1 MSRPAHPGSITT
13 WAKRPKCQIDGCD
26 NHAMYMYE
34 YNDGTWKWRVQHGK
48 IICGTHHLRTWH
60 PSLRHCK
67 TYCENISGFLGF
79 KCTTNVMWDGMLDVD
94 HKNGNPSDN
103 RKINLQTL
111 CKCCHAYKTH
121 KNKDAQTPGRTVLGI
136 KR

>member
-1 MSRPAHPGSITT
+1 MSRPAHPGSITA
-13 WAKRPKCQIDGCD
+13 WVNRPKCQIDGCQ
-26 NHAMYMYE
+26 NQAMYTYQ
-34 YNDGTWKWRVQHGK
+34 YDDGTWKWRVRHGK
-48 IICGTHHLRTWH
+48 IICSTHHERTWH
-60 PSLRHCK
+60 PSRKHRK
-67 TYCENISGFLGF
+67 DYCENISGFLGF
-79 KCTTNVMWDGMLDVD
+79 KCTTNLMWDGMLDVD

>member
-13 WAKRPKCQIDGCD
+13 WVNRPKCQIDSCQ
-26 NHAMYMYE
+26 NPAMYMYQ
-34 YNDGTWKWRVQHGK
+34 YDDGTWKWRVRHGK
-48 IICGTHHLRTWH
+48 LICGTHHERTWH
-60 PSLRHCK
+60 PSRKHRRD
-67 TYCENISGFLGF
+67 YCENISGFLGF
-79 KCTTNVMWDGMLDVD
+79 KCTTNLMWDGMLDVD

>member
-1 MSRPAHPGSITT
+1 MSRPAHPGSITA
-13 WAKRPKCQIDGCD
+13 WVNRPKCQIDGCQ
-26 NHAMYMYE
+26 NTAMYMYQ
-34 YNDGTWKWRVQHGK
+34 YDDGTWKWRVRHGK
-48 IICGTHHLRTWH
+48 IICSTHHERTWH
-60 PSLRHCK
+60 PSRKHRK
-67 TYCENISGFLGF
+67 DYCENISGFLGF
-79 KCTTNVMWDGMLDVD
+79 RCTTNLMWDGMLDVD

>member
-1 MSRPAHPGSITT
+1 MSRPAHPGSITA
-13 WAKRPKCQIDGCD
+13 WANRPKCQIDGCQ
-26 NHAMYMYE
+26 NPAMYMYQ
-34 YNDGTWKWRVQHGK
+34 YDDGTWKWRVRHGRL
-48 IICGTHHLRTWH
+48 ICGTHHERTWH
-60 PSLRHCK
+60 PSRKHRK
-67 TYCENISGFLGF
+67 DYCENISGFLGF
-79 KCTTNVMWDGMLDVD
+79 KCTTNLMWDGMLDVD